1 MHPDALWLGGPGG
14 DSRCTANH
22 AGYAGRS
29 AHDTLALRLCWGSS
43 HRCGQIT
50 MDLPG
55 EPADVSG
62 GRIRVSRQC
71 SASAKHLWHH
81 MPRDRGA
88 HVRSGLG
95 GAWRRQ
101 PMHGQPR
108 WVRGRVR
115 TRHAGSAGIPP
126 TSSGQ
131 FAAPRPTEDGM
142 IPAVL
147 QPLGMLVKRRIGK
160 IRSPHDD
167 RRRRN
172 LSHGGWG
179 LRGASIFTGG
189 VCRQAENYQRRVCE
203 TGRLP
208 QV

>member
-22 AGYAGRS
+22 AGYVGRS

-131 FAAPRPTEDGM
+131 FAAPRPTEGGM
-142 IPAVL
+142 IPAIL
-147 QPLGMLVKRRIGK
+147 QPLRVLVETHWQNSKVHMTIAGAGISRKGLGPARREYFH
-160 IRSPHDD
+160 R
-167 RRRRN
+167 
-172 LSHGGWG
+172 WG
-179 LRGASIFTGG
+179 LQTPGKLRAQG
-189 VCRQAENYQRRVCE
+189 V
-203 TGRLP
+203 
-208 QV
+208 